1 MSAVPATP
9 AAGPAWAAP
18 LRARW
23 LQFAPRERL
32 ALSVMAW
39 AFGIVLGWMLLI
51 SPALKTLREAPA
63 KQLVVDAQFDEMR
76 RLADEARGLGQQ
88 PRLPPAQAVAA
99 LNAAVKRL
107 GDKARLQ
114 MEGDRAT
121 VTLQGIPGSEL
132 TAFLAE
138 IRAGA
143 RARPLEAKLLR
154 NAAQGY
160 DGTLVLALAV
170 GL

>member
-1 MSAVPATP
+1 MSAVPAGP
-9 AAGPAWAAP
+9 SAGPAWAAP

-32 ALSVMAW
+32 ALSVMGWAVGVFVAW
-39 AFGIVLGWMLLI
+39 MMLI

-63 KQLVVDAQFDEMR
+63 KQLAADAQLDEMR

-88 PRLPPAQAVAA
+88 PRLPPAQAEAA

-114 MEGDRAT
+114 MQGDRAT
-121 VTLQGIPGSEL
+121 VTLQGIPGAEF

-143 RARPLEAKLLR
+143 RARPLQAQLVR
-154 NAAQGY
+154 DAAQGY
-160 DGTLVLALAV
+160 NGTLVLALAV